1 MKQLY
6 DLIIDVKS
14 IIFTILY
21 IVIDISFLTIQFLKF
36 NLHAIILPKNPHRNY
51 NFIVISFFF
60 PSNFFPFFF
69 SLNQNLYSDLS
80 SLIKQLLFKNRY

>member
-14 IIFTILY
+14 ITFTILY

-36 NLHAIILPKNPHRNY
+36 NLHAIILPKNPHME
-51 NFIVISFFF
+51 
-60 PSNFFPFFF
+60 
-69 SLNQNLYSDLS
+69 L
-80 SLIKQLLFKNRY
+80 